1 MATEETEKRMV
12 AREVQ
17 DFDDAPAR
25 ENVPSE
31 LDDLTHAEMCML
43 YKESADSIRFA
54 KAHQWKSLGATLLVF
69 GGMIALVRMAPNNA
83 TLINLVLAVSF
94 LCSAAVIYMLV
105 LYQVWQNTER
115 EKLRDITSHL
125 SSFSQFTR
133 AIKSS
138 REANVHRYTLLA
150 FMIGAILL
158 GNILLVLMVSP
169 VYR

>member
-1 MATEETEKRMV
+1 MV
-12 AREVQ
+12 AQEIQ
-17 DFDDAPAR
+17 DFGEAPAR
-25 ENVPSE
+25 ENTPSE

-54 KAHQWKSLGATLLVF
+54 KAHQWKSLGAILLVF
-69 GGMIALVRMAPNNA
+69 GGMMAVVQLAPNNA
-83 TLINLVLAVSF
+83 FLINLILAVSF
-94 LCSAAVIYMLV
+94 LCSAGVIYILV

-115 EKLRDITSHL
+115 EKLREISSHF

-138 REANVHRYTLLA
+138 REANVHRYTLLS
-150 FMIGAILL
+150 FMITAILL
-158 GNILLVLMVSP
+158 GNLLLVLVVSP

>member
-1 MATEETEKRMV
+1 MV
-12 AREVQ
+12 AQPFHDIDEE
-17 DFDDAPAR
+17 PTR
-25 ENVPSE
+25 ENAPSE

-43 YKESADSIRFA
+43 YRESADSIRFA

-69 GGMIALVRMAPNNA
+69 AGMIALARLTPGNA
-83 TLINLVLAVSF
+83 TLTNLVIAVSII
-94 LCSAAVIYMLV
+94 SSSAVIYMLV

-115 EKLRDITSHL
+115 EKLRDIASHF

-150 FMIGAILL
+150 FMIVAILL
-158 GNILLVLMVSP
+158 GNLLLVLTVSP
-169 VYR
+169 LYR

>member
-1 MATEETEKRMV
+1 MV
-12 AREVQ
+12 AQEVH
-17 DFDDAPAR
+17 DYGDEPAR
-25 ENVPSE
+25 ENTPSE

-43 YKESADSIRFA
+43 YRESADSIRFA

-69 GGMIALVRMAPNNA
+69 AGMTTLGRAVDGNVTLTNLIIA
-83 TLINLVLAVSF
+83 ISF
-94 LCSAAVIYMLV
+94 ISSSAVIYMMV

-115 EKLRDITSHL
+115 EKLRDISSHF

-150 FMIGAILL
+150 FMIAAILL
-158 GNILLVLMVSP
+158 GNLMLVLAVSP
-169 VYR
+169 LYR